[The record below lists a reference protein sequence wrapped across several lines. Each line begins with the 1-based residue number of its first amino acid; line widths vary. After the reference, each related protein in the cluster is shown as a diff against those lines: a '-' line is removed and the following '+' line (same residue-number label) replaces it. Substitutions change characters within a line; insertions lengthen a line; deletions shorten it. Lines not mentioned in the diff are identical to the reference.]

1 MSKFLVIAEKP
12 SVATDLARVLGK
24 LPQVGKFEK
33 KKDYF
38 ENEKG
43 YISSAVGHLVELK
56 MPLTPEGKKLPWGMK
71 HLPVIPDRFELQPIE
86 KNESRFKLLLR
97 LLKKKDVTTVVNA
110 CDAGREGELIFRYLL
125 KLADLPKEFEVKRM
139 WFQSM
144 TDGSIQDAW
153 EHMRSDQDMHALA
166 DAAMCRS
173 ESDWL
178 IGLNGTRV
186 LTAFNSRNGGFN
198 VTTAGR
204 VQTPTLVILAE
215 REKVIRAFE
224 PESYWEVHGE
234 FEVENGEY
242 SGRWFRENFAKEEN
256 QPHARAERIWN
267 REEAA
272 AIVTRCEGKKG
283 IVEENKKPQKQAP
296 PLLFDLTSLQR
307 EAGNKHGFS
316 ARRTLQLA
324 QACYDRHKLLTYP
337 RTDSKYLPEDYLDEV
352 KKTVA
357 NLAAAK
363 SNANFDSGLASCC
376 KWIIENDR
384 ITPTKRVFNTAK
396 VSDHFAIIP
405 TGKLPTAK
413 MDEGALKLY
422 LLVLR
427 RFLSIFYPHAEY
439 ELTRRITR
447 IGEDTFLTTG
457 KVLVVPGYLE
467 VYGRKAGV
475 AADKDELVGA
485 NDGDLANA
493 NSIESKEDQTKPPA
507 RYNDSTLL
515 SAMETAGKRV
525 EDEELKEAMSE
536 RGLGTP
542 ATRAAIIENLIRQ
555 KYLFRDDRQ
564 KRDLVVS
571 NKGLA
576 LVDLLQD
583 VGLETL
589 GSPEMTGEWE
599 YKLKQMEQG
608 ELDRQAFM
616 SEIKSLTCDIV
627 KQTKDFT
634 DEIVNRPFPD
644 LTAPCPECNSM
655 VHKQTDGLFSC
666 YKPECDFRLKKHIA
680 SHELTEEEARIL
692 MTDRRVGPIDTFKS
706 RFGKPFSAELTIEK
720 KKKTWKVEFVFEG
733 DDRLDEEMKNLSDDQ
748 VMCEASLLEGSA
760 DSVKVYETDRAFWAP
775 DMARKNQ
782 ERGVRIAK
790 TILEK
795 EIPTEQGIKL
805 FTEGKTELMP
815 GFRSK
820 KGRFFAAH
828 LTLDKVSGKLG
839 FEFAPRKTKK
849 KDAEEETQD
858 GETKAKKKVA
868 KKKATKKKATKKKAT
883 KKKAAKKK
891 ASQKKVA
898 KEAPAEKVADEE

>member
-24 LPQVGKFEK
+24 LPEVGKFEK

-38 ENEKG
+38 ENDNG

-56 MPLTPEGKKLPWGMK
+56 MPVTPEGKKLPWGMK
-71 HLPVIPDRFELQPIE
+71 HLPVIPERFELQPIE
-86 KNESRFKLLLR
+86 RSESRFKLLVR
-97 LLKKKDVTTVVNA
+97 LLKKKDVTTIINA
-110 CDAGREGELIFRYLL
+110 CDAGREGELIFRYVL
-125 KLADLPKEFEVKRM
+125 KLADLPRDFEIKRM
-139 WFQSM
+139 WMQSM
-144 TDGSIQDAW
+144 TDNAIQDAW
-153 EHMRSDQDMHALA
+153 EHMRTNDDMHDLA

-178 IGLNGTRV
+178 IGLNGTRA

-215 REKVIRAFE
+215 RERKIRAFV
-224 PESYWEVHGE
+224 PESYWEVLSE
-234 FEVENGEY
+234 FQTANGSY
-242 SGRWFRENFAKEEN
+242 DARWFREDFEKDDAKP
-256 QPHARAERIWN
+256 QARAERIWTK
-267 REEAA
+267 EEAE
-272 AIVTRCEGKKG
+272 AIVERCTGKSG
-283 IVEENKKPQKQAP
+283 IIEENKKPQKQAP

-337 RTDSKYLPEDYLDEV
+337 RTDSKYLPEDYVDEV
-352 KKTVA
+352 RKTIA
-357 NLAAAK
+357 GFAKAKTSTSFDDNLV
-363 SNANFDSGLASCC
+363 SCA
-376 KWIIENDR
+376 KWIVDNDR
-384 ITPTKRVFNTAK
+384 VGPSKRVFNTKK

-405 TGKLPTAK
+405 TGKLPSAK
-413 MDEGALKLY
+413 LDEAALKLY
-422 LLVLR
+422 QLVLR
-427 RFLSIFYPHAEY
+427 RFLAIFYPHAEY

-447 IGEDTFLTTG
+447 IHQDSFLTTG

-475 AADKDELVGA
+475 AADKDELVA
-485 NDGDLANA
+485 ASDGEEAKLNQLE
-493 NSIESKEDQTKPPA
+493 IKEDQTKPPA

-564 KRDLVVS
+564 KRDLVCS

-576 LVDLLQD
+576 LVDLLQE

-608 ELDRQAFM
+608 NLDRESFM
-616 SEIKSLTCDIV
+616 DEIKNLTRVIV
-627 KQTKDFT
+627 RQTRDYT

-644 LTAPCPECNSM
+644 LNAPCPECGGN

-666 YKPECDFRLKKHIA
+666 YNPECDFRVKKHIA
-680 SHELTEEEARIL
+680 SHELTEEEARHL

-706 RFGKPFSAELTIEK
+706 RFGKPFSAELVLEK
-720 KKKTWKVEFVFEG
+720 KKKTWKVDFVFEG
-733 DDRLDEEMKNLSDDQ
+733 DDRLDEEMKNLTDEQ
-748 VMCEASLLEGSA
+748 VICQAPILEGA
-760 DSVKVYETDRAFWAP
+760 TDLVNVYENERAFWAP
-775 DMARKNQ
+775 DMSRKAQ

-805 FTEGKTELMP
+805 FVEGKTDLMP
-815 GFRSK
+815 GFRSR

-839 FEFAPRKTKK
+839 FEFAPRKSKK
-849 KDAEEETQD
+849 KDDEESEGDDKPKKKAARKKKT
-858 GETKAKKKVA
+858 AKKKAAKKKTA
-868 KKKATKKKATKKKAT
+868 KKKATKKK
-883 KKKAAKKK
+883 
-891 ASQKKVA
+891 VA
-898 KEAPAEKVADEE
+898 ENQALDE

>member
-38 ENEKG
+38 ENENG

-97 LLKKKDVTTVVNA
+97 LLKKKEVTTVINA

-125 KLADLPKEFEVKRM
+125 KLADLPKEFDVKRM

-144 TDGSIQDAW
+144 TDGSIQDSW
-153 EHMRSDQDMHALA
+153 DHMRSDEEMHALA

-215 REKVIRAFE
+215 REKEIRAFK

-234 FEVENGEY
+234 FQVEKGEY
-242 SGRWFRENFAKEEN
+242 AGRWFRENFSKEDN
-256 QPHARAERIWN
+256 RPHARAERIWN

-272 AIVTRCEGKKG
+272 AIVTRCEGKQG

-363 SNANFDSGLASCC
+363 SNENFDSNLSKCC
-376 KWIIENDR
+376 KWIIENQR
-384 ITPTKRVFNTAK
+384 ITPTKRIFNTAK

-413 MDEGALKLY
+413 MDDGALKLY
-422 LLVLR
+422 MLVLR

-485 NDGDLANA
+485 NDGDSADT

-608 ELDRQAFM
+608 ELDRQVFM
-616 SEIKSLTCDIV
+616 DEIKSLTCDIV
-627 KQTKDFT
+627 KQTQDFT

-644 LTAPCPECNSM
+644 LNAPCPECGGM

-666 YKPECDFRLKKHIA
+666 YNPECEFRLKKHIA

-706 RFGKPFSAELTIEK
+706 RFGKPFSAELTIDK

-733 DDRLDEEMKNLSDDQ
+733 DDRLDEEMKNLSDEQ
-748 VMCEASLLEGSA
+748 VMCEAALLEGSPEN
-760 DSVKVYETDRAFWAP
+760 VKVYETDRAFWAP
-775 DMARKNQ
+775 EMARKNQ

-839 FEFAPRKTKK
+839 FEFAPRKAKK
-849 KDAEEETQD
+849 KDEEESED

-868 KKKATKKKATKKKAT
+868 KKKATKKKATKKKAAKKKT
-883 KKKAAKKK
+883 AKKKAATKTT
-891 ASQKKVA
+891 V
-898 KEAPAEKVADEE
+898 EKGADDD